1 MAGYLACVAAGAQHV
16 KSSDPRDSYAT
27 PMVAK
32 VSVEELKSSAG
43 RLQTLLR
50 KQHMYVTGVHPN
62 SKWNWDL
69 ESMKKIENINVHQ
82 EVHGRL

>member
-1 MAGYLACVAAGAQHV
+1 M

-50 KQHMYVTGVHPN
+50 KQHVYVTGVRPN

-69 ESMKKIENINVHQ
+69 ESMKKIGNVDVHR